1 MLLIPSLY
9 RALLDERNRLGPGSL
24 ECVVVAGEACAPD
37 VVRLHHEVM
46 GKSELHNEYGPSE
59 GTVWVSADRLMRDD
73 RVTIGRPVPGSRIY
87 VLDRSGRRVP
97 LGVAGEI
104 AIGGLGVARGY
115 LDAAS
120 QASERFTDDRFD
132 PGGRLYMTG
141 DRGRF
146 LDDGRLEFLG
156 RIDDQIKV
164 RGYRL
169 EPGEVERVLESH
181 PDVREAAV
189 VFRSSLV
196 SDDAALLDA
205 LMEMDEGDA
214 LAALESVRE

>member
-1 MLLIPSLY
+1 
-9 RALLDERNRLGPGSL
+9 
-24 ECVVVAGEACAPD
+24 
-37 VVRLHHEVM
+37 
-46 GKSELHNEYGPSE
+46 
-59 GTVWVSADRLMRDD
+59 
-73 RVTIGRPVPGSRIY
+73 
-87 VLDRSGRRVP
+87 
-97 LGVAGEI
+97 
-104 AIGGLGVARGY
+104 
-115 LDAAS
+115 
-120 QASERFTDDRFD
+120 
-132 PGGRLYMTG
+132 MTG

-205 LMEMDEGDA
+205 LMDMDEGDA
-214 LAALESVRE
+214 LAALESVLE